1 MSQTTTT
8 LIAAALI
15 AIAVFFHGYLTQYT
29 LSAAGNDGQTVWR
42 IDGSTGQVS
51 VCGTMLSGPA
61 LSQAIGTFKEA
72 KDRANAEFLSIPRC
86 SSWSAR

>member
-15 AIAVFFHGYLTQYT
+15 AFAVLFHGYLTQYT
-29 LSAAGNDGQTVWR
+29 LSAAGNGETVWR
-42 IDGSTGQVS
+42 IDGSTGKVS
-51 VCGTMLSGPA
+51 VCGTMLSGSD

-86 SSWSAR
+86 SSWSSR

>member
-15 AIAVFFHGYLTQYT
+15 AFAVLFHGYLTQYT
-29 LSAAGNDGQTVWR
+29 LSAAGNDGETVWR
-42 IDGSTGQVS
+42 IDGSTGKVS
-51 VCGTMLSGPA
+51 VCGTMLSGSA
-61 LSQAIGTFKEA
+61 LSGAIASFKTAE
-72 KDRANAEFLSIPRC
+72 DRANAELLSIPRC